1 MKQCIVLSVALLFAV
16 PFVRA
21 GEWRYSLEYEPSYS
35 TNIARTAKNEREEI
49 THALRVG
56 IRYDERSAAMDGTI
70 TLDVE
75 HRSYVNGVFADQNWS
90 HLNADVTWSLIRK
103 RLFWVMEDRLSN
115 EPVMNRQVWVPG
127 NIQQTNLFSTG
138 PRLSYRF
145 GNGIGLLADLRYMN
159 SYAEITDEFDSDRW
173 YLAGTLSQDLS
184 VQTRVSTN
192 LAMTK
197 VDFRNRDADDYRRL
211 DLFAAWDWQQGRS
224 GLRFELGG
232 SRIDFDYADNASGPH
247 LKIVGNR
254 RISSVS
260 QLKLALFRGYSDAAR
275 QLQRDSRAVPVGS
288 DVISSQVYTVS
299 EGEMSYRTAWLYST
313 LEAIL
318 NYQKQAYLESSAL
331 DQELFSGGLVMSRG
345 FATALSA
352 EAGISRTRSFYEV
365 DGRRD
370 DLFSSF
376 VGVHLRRTRHLGYR
390 LRMSW
395 EKRDSTTDSA
405 DYGELAFF
413 ATVRYQR

>member
-1 MKQCIVLSVALLFAV
+1 MKQCIVFSVALLFAV
-16 PFVRA
+16 PSVQS

-56 IRYDERSAAMDGTI
+56 LRYNERSAVMDGSVS
-70 TLDVE
+70 LDVE

-90 HLNADVTWSLIRK
+90 YLNADVTWSLVRE
-103 RLFWVMEDRLSN
+103 RLFWVVEDRLSN

-145 GNGIGLLADLRYMN
+145 GNGIGVLADLRYMN

-173 YLAGTLSQDLS
+173 YLAGSLFQDLS
-184 VQTRVSTN
+184 VQTQVSTN
-192 LAMTK
+192 LTMTK

-260 QLKLALFRGYSDAAR
+260 QLKLVLHRGYSDTAQ
-275 QLQRDSRAVPVGS
+275 QLRRDSRAVPVGS
-288 DVISSQVYTVS
+288 SVISSQVYTVS
-299 EGEMSYRTAWLYST
+299 EGEVIYRTEWLHST
-313 LEAIL
+313 LETIL
-318 NYQKQAYLESSAL
+318 NYQKQAYLDGATL
-331 DQELFSGGLVMSRG
+331 DQDLLNGSLVMSKG
-345 FATALSA
+345 FGATLST
-352 EAGISRTRSFYEV
+352 ELGVSYSRSFYEV

-390 LRMSW
+390 LQVDW
-395 EKRDSTTDSA
+395 ERRDSTTDSA
-405 DYGELAFF
+405 DYSELALF
-413 ATVRYQR
+413 AAVRYQR

>member
-1 MKQCIVLSVALLFAV
+1 MKQCIVFSVALLFVV
-16 PFVRA
+16 PSVQG
-21 GEWRYSLEYEPSYS
+21 GEWHYSLEYEPSYS
-35 TNIARTAKNEREEI
+35 TNIARTAKNEQEEV

-56 IRYDERSAAMDGTI
+56 LRYNERSALMDGSVS
-70 TLDVE
+70 LDVE

-90 HLNADVTWSLIRK
+90 YLNADVTWSLVRD
-103 RLFWVMEDRLSN
+103 RLFWVVEDRLSN

-145 GNGIGLLADLRYMN
+145 DNGIGVLADLRYMN

-173 YLAGTLSQDLS
+173 YLAGSLFQDLS
-184 VQTRVSTN
+184 VQTEVSSN
-192 LAMTK
+192 LTMTK
-197 VDFRNRDADDYRRL
+197 VDFRSRDADDYRRL

-232 SRIDFDYADNASGPH
+232 SRIDFDYADSASGPH
-247 LKIVGNR
+247 IKIVGNR

-260 QLKLALFRGYSDAAR
+260 QLKVVLHRGYSDAAQ
-275 QLQRDSRAVPVGS
+275 QLRRDSRAVQVGS
-288 DVISSQVYTVS
+288 NVISSQVYTVS
-299 EGEMSYRTAWLYST
+299 EGEVSYRTEWLYST

-318 NYQKQAYLESSAL
+318 NYQKQAYLDSTTL
-331 DQELFSGGLVMSRG
+331 DQDLFNGSLVMSRG
-345 FATALSA
+345 FGVTLST
-352 EAGISRTRSFYEV
+352 ELGVSYSRSFYEV

-376 VGVHLRRTRHLGYR
+376 VGLHLRRTRHLGYR
-390 LRMSW
+390 LQVDW
-395 EKRDSTTDSA
+395 ERRDSTTDSA
-405 DYGELAFF
+405 DYSELAFF
-413 ATVRYQR
+413 AAVRYQR